1 MKLWTRLWGWLE
13 SHLPDL
19 TGDCGTDDEE
29 AKRFC
34 WDCPDHEACATGWPC
49 DNVRELGDRQAFQ

>member
-13 SHLPDL
+13 RHLPDL

-29 AKRFC
+29 DMRAGEP
-34 WDCPDHEACATGWPC
+34 WADAALVLVIETTEEAS
-49 DNVRELGDRQAFQ
+49 